1 MTSYAVDDIK
11 GSFNSLSID
20 KGPQKAALKQDVD
33 MEMQQFETEVLYD
46 RIDELEKQV
55 NAYQKQQ
62 QRIRQIV
69 MFNFDDPEKMRE
81 NILNVVVTPV
91 KTSNVIRVNK
101 KKSHLKTVSD
111 QEIEKVIKSVI
122 VID

>member
-101 KKSHLKTVSD
+101 KKSNLKAVSD